1 MKQLL
6 KVRVGSHAFG
16 TNIETSDEDFLEVH
30 QCSNE
35 ELFGFNYNDELQF
48 TKDHKSFELKKFLWL
63 LIKANPNCLEM
74 LFSDEKNII
83 HKDPSL
89 NWLFENR
96 DIFITKECL
105 RTFGNYA
112 ISQIEKATA
121 LDKKANWEKEKTIRK
136 SVIDFCYVLIGE
148 GKSMPLLKWL
158 DKIGYHSLDIG
169 LSSLKV
175 GFVLVILTMLN

>member
-6 KVRVGSHAFG
+6 KVKVGSHAFG

-35 ELFGFNYNDELQF
+35 ETLGFNYKDELQF

-74 LFSDEKNII
+74 LFSDESNII
-83 HKDPSL
+83 YKDPSL

-96 DIFITKECL
+96 D
-105 RTFGNYA
+105 
-112 ISQIEKATA
+112 Q
-121 LDKKANWEKEKTIRK
+121 
-136 SVIDFCYVLIGE
+136 
-148 GKSMPLLKWL
+148 LKC
-158 DKIGYHSLDIG
+158 
-169 LSSLKV
+169 
-175 GFVLVILTMLN
+175 